1 VAKRGFLIFFFLFIG
16 CRRIYHPSALLLL
29 PPPSLYPRPASW
41 EIVVEGGG
49 QFGRGYYL
57 GERFRAGMGEVVAS
71 RSGETFSFRGGGGAF
86 GGKYDS
92 LASTGGSFSSYGGR
106 LFFEGEI
113 HHIRRPEGFIV
124 SAGIYLQVSREGGEY
139 LERLCNSAFCP
150 EENPPKGGGRNPSH
164 TQEPC
169 DTLVSG
175 ETLSHLHRKSWR
187 RPPPT
192 GSLSPLL
199 PYVPYPH
206 NISDLSFAPS
216 RFLPRPYLSSPPLVL
231 PFCGV
236 PSHLQGRGYPM
247 ELLRNYPFLIS

>member
-71 RSGETFSFRGGGGAF
+71 RSGESFSFRGGGGAF

-113 HHIRRPEGFIV
+113 HNIRRPEGFIV

-150 EENPPKGGGRNPSH
+150 EENPPKRGEETRRTHRN
-164 TQEPC
+164 
-169 DTLVSG
+169 LVTPWFLG
-175 ETLSHLHRKSWR
+175 K
-187 RPPPT
+187 
-192 GSLSPLL
+192 
-199 PYVPYPH
+199 
-206 NISDLSFAPS
+206 LSFIYTGKVGEDLL
-216 RFLPRPYLSSPPLVL
+216 RLDLYL
-231 PFCGV
+231 PFYPMYLIPIIYPIFPLPHPGFYPV
-236 PSHLQGRGYPM
+236 LTFRPLPWFFLSAGYP
-247 ELLRNYPFLIS
+247 LTFKGGVILWNF